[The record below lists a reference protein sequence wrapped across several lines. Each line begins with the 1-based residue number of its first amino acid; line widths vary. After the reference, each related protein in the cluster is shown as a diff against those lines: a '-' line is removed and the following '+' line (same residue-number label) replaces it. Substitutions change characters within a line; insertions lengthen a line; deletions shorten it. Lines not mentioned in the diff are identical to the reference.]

1 MIPNVS
7 MKDIAERAGVSVSA
21 VSLSL
26 RNRPNISPE
35 MKARIAKIADELG
48 YRPNP
53 FVAAL
58 MRSRR
63 RNQPIKAQPVLAL
76 VCALDRPDAWRS
88 SPSTTVRLIRQG
100 ALERAATLGYRAQE
114 FWLHQ
119 EGMSASRFS
128 DMLYARGIQGI
139 LLGPLADGASP
150 PDLRWDH
157 FAAVCIGVPSKSLA
171 LASVG
176 NDHYFSALRT
186 VQECHEL
193 GYRRP
198 GLVLRSS
205 QRERF
210 QGRWEAGFFTAQ
222 TMLPK
227 IGRTRPLLVD
237 NLEDL
242 EAFPLADFKRWL
254 TREKPD
260 VIITYNAELV
270 EKALLRLKL
279 RVPTDLGLVSLSCP
293 AVQHRISGVYQHG
306 DLIGA
311 TAVDV
316 LVGKIERHER
326 GLPDQAVT
334 TMVIGRWNPGETLR
348 QPVSNH

>member
-1 MIPNVS
+1 
-7 MKDIAERAGVSVSA
+7 MKDIAQKAGVSVSA

-35 MKARIAKIADELG
+35 MKARIAKIAHELG

-63 RNQPIKAQPVLAL
+63 RNQPIRAQPVLAL
-76 VCALDRPDAWRS
+76 VCALDRADAWRN

-119 EGMSASRFS
+119 DGMSATRFS
-128 DMLYARGIQGI
+128 EMLYARGIQGI
-139 LLGPLADGASP
+139 LLGPLPDGASLP
-150 PDLRWDH
+150 ELRWEY
-157 FAAVCIGVPSKSLA
+157 FAAVSIGVPSKM
-171 LASVG
+171 ASVATVG
-176 NDHYFSALRT
+176 NDHYFSALRA
-186 VQECHEL
+186 VQECHEC

-198 GLVLRSS
+198 GLLLRWS

-210 QGRWEAGFFTAQ
+210 QGRWEAGFVTAQ
-222 TMLPK
+222 TMLPG
-227 IGRTRPLLVD
+227 IERTRPLLVD
-237 NLEDL
+237 NLEDPKV
-242 EAFPLADFKRWL
+242 FPLSDFKKWL
-254 TREKPD
+254 LREKPD

-270 EKALLRLKL
+270 EQFLSRLKM
-279 RVPTDLGLVSLSCP
+279 RVPQDIGLVSLSCP
-293 AVQHRISGVYQHG
+293 SVPHRVSGIYQHG
-306 DLIGA
+306 ELIGT
-311 TAVDV
+311 TALDV

-334 TMVIGRWNPGETLR
+334 TMVVGRWNPGETLR
-348 QPVSNH
+348 SL